1 MTRPININTALKSTI
16 VVFLMLTGLVSKGRA
31 QEENK
36 ISFINTFMDTLAK
49 KLPAEKLFLQTDREF
64 YSQGDTLWFKGYLF
78 GAKYLSASKK
88 SGVVYVE
95 LIGKDNKVAKR
106 MVLETSDGLFN
117 GSMALDG
124 DGLKTGYLTLRS
136 YTNWMRNWGTSS
148 FFSKSLF
155 FDRLAGTSKVG
166 NSVGSTRNQTIASE
180 KAKRDQQNTDNDID
194 LQFMPEG
201 GHLVDGLAATIG
213 FKAMAADGNAMP
225 ISGIVY
231 NSKKQEVAKFDSFH
245 AGMGVFDLTPVPGE
259 DYYAVITSLPTS
271 KKYNLPHALPS
282 GVTLRVINDLES
294 GEIKVKI
301 NAAPHVNNKSPYYLV
316 AQSRGALCYGAILT
330 FKDREVIADMPKSKF
345 PSGLVRITL
354 FDENLKPINERV
366 TFVDHHDG
374 LKIDLTTSTG
384 DLHTRDSVSLRLKV
398 TDKAG
403 NPVEGSFSVAVT
415 DNGLAPADSSN
426 NILTSLL
433 LSGDLRGQIEDPAYY
448 LVPKPENHAAL
459 NCLLL
464 TQGWADYKWN
474 DFKLPPIQYPA
485 QREFTLGGK
494 ITNFL
499 NKGLPDT
506 RVRLFSKQPFFV
518 LDTVT
523 GQQGD
528 FVFRDLPRL
537 DTANFILQ
545 ALKKNGDTKT
555 VNFIMPDDEPVPVSV
570 LRAATLPMKNKT
582 LDSSL
587 VRALKNNVEIKN
599 KEEEVMGGKNTL
611 KDVLIV
617 AKRSIKGSKNLN
629 GPGNAD
635 QVIDEKELL
644 KAKKTSLMELLRER
658 ITGFHEGMFPLRASR
673 SGITNGMPPTLT
685 DKNLNVQKSSYM
697 IKVHRVKLVFDG
709 IDAEDYFQP
718 SDLVERPFERL
729 MFLKGIIEQFSAED
743 IKGMEV
749 MYSNR
754 YNNIYNAKI
763 SSSFEQLTFISPVD
777 DIDYAYIEITTIS
790 GRGPLI
796 NLKDGFYTYRPTIP
810 SWSREFYKPRYKSA
824 ATGTKN
830 DFRSTLYW
838 APNVVTNAIGEATLF
853 FFTSDRTGVFTITAQ
868 GSNMN
873 GLIGAGYG
881 AFEVR

>member
-1 MTRPININTALKSTI
+1 MIRPININTVLKSTV
-16 VVFLMLTGLVSKGRA
+16 VVFFMLTGLISKGRG

-36 ISFINTFMDTLAK
+36 ISLLNTFMDALSK

-78 GAKYLSASKK
+78 DAKYLSASQK

-106 MVLETSDGLFN
+106 MVLETSNGLFN
-117 GSMALDG
+117 GSVALDG
-124 DGLKTGYLTLRS
+124 DGLKTGYFTLRS
-136 YTNWMRNWGTSS
+136 YTNWIRNWGTSS

-155 FDRLAGTSKVG
+155 FDRLAGTPGVG
-166 NSVGSTRNQTIASE
+166 GNTAATADRKNISSRAGRI
-180 KAKRDQQNTDNDID
+180 QQKTNNDID

-201 GHLVDGLAATIG
+201 GHLVDGVATTIG
-213 FKAMAADGNAMP
+213 FKAMAADGNAMH

-231 NSKKQEVAKFDSFH
+231 NSKKQEAAKFNSAH
-245 AGMGVFDLTPVPGE
+245 AGMGVFDLTPVAGE

-271 KKYNLPHALPS
+271 IKYNLPHVLPS
-282 GVTLRVINDLES
+282 GVTLRVVNDLES
-294 GEIKVKI
+294 GEIEVKI
-301 NAAPHVNNKSPYYLV
+301 TSSPGVREKSRYYLI

-330 FKDREVIADMPKSKF
+330 FKDRGVIANMPKSKF

-398 TDKAG
+398 TDKVG

-415 DNGLAPADSSN
+415 DNGLAPADTGN

-459 NCLLL
+459 ECLLL
-464 TQGWADYKWN
+464 TQGWADYKWH

-485 QREFTLGGK
+485 EREFTLGGK

-499 NKGLPDT
+499 NKGIPGT

-518 LDTVT
+518 LDTLT
-523 GQQGD
+523 DQQGD
-528 FVFRDLPRL
+528 FIFRDLPRL

-545 ALKKNGDTKT
+545 VLKKNGTTKT
-555 VNFIMPDDEPVPVSV
+555 VNFIMPDDGPAPVPV
-570 LRAATLPMKNKT
+570 LRAATLPMENKT

-587 VRALKNNVEIKN
+587 VRVLKNNVEIKN

-611 KDVLIV
+611 KDVLIT
-617 AKRSIKGSKNLN
+617 AKRSVKGSKNLN
-629 GPGNAD
+629 GSGNAD
-635 QVIDEKELL
+635 QVIDEKEFL
-644 KAKKTSLMELLRER
+644 KAKKTPLMELLRER
-658 ITGFHEGMFPLRASR
+658 ITGFHEGMFPLRAGLFER
-673 SGITNGMPPTLT
+673 
-685 DKNLNVQKSSYM
+685 QSSYM
-697 IKVHRVKLVFDG
+697 IKSHRVRFVFDG
-709 IDAEDYFQP
+709 IDAEDYFRP
-718 SDLVERPFERL
+718 SLSAGSFQRL

-749 MYSNR
+749 MYSSR

-763 SSSFEQLTFISPVD
+763 LSSHEQLTFLSPVD
-777 DIDYAYIEITTIS
+777 DRDFAYIEITTIS
-790 GRGPLI
+790 GKGPLV
-796 NLKDGFYTYRPTIP
+796 NLKDGFYTYRPIVPP
-810 SWSREFYKPRYKSA
+810 SSKEFYKPKYKSKDTA
-824 ATGTKN
+824 IKN

-838 APNVVTNAIGEATLF
+838 APNVVTNASGEATLF
-853 FFTSDRTGVFTITAQ
+853 FFTSDRTGAFTITAQ
-868 GSNMN
+868 GSNMH
-873 GLIGAGYG
+873 GLIGAGYR
-881 AFEVR
+881 ALDVR

>member
-1 MTRPININTALKSTI
+1 MNINTALKSTI

-49 KLPAEKLFLQTDREF
+49 KLPAEKLFLQTDRGF

-78 GAKYLSASKK
+78 GAKYLTASKK

-106 MVLETSDGLFN
+106 MVLETSNGLFN

-124 DGLKTGYLTLRS
+124 DGLKTGYFILRC

-155 FDRLAGTSKVG
+155 FDRLVGTSKIG

-180 KAKRDQQNTDNDID
+180 KAKRDQQNTNNDID

-201 GHLVDGLAATIG
+201 GHLVDGLAANIG

-231 NSKKQEVAKFDSFH
+231 NSKKQEVAKFNSAH
-245 AGMGVFDLTPVPGE
+245 AGMGFFDLNPVAGE
-259 DYYAVITSLPTS
+259 DYYAVITSLATS

-301 NAAPHVNNKSPYYLV
+301 NASPHVNNKSPYYLV

-415 DNGLAPADSSN
+415 DNGLAPADTSN

-499 NKGLPDT
+499 NKGLPGT

-523 GQQGD
+523 DQQGD

-611 KDVLIV
+611 KDVLIT

-644 KAKKTSLMELLRER
+644 KAKKTPLMELLRER
-658 ITGFHEGMFPLRASR
+658 IIGFHEGMFPLRAGLFER
-673 SGITNGMPPTLT
+673 
-685 DKNLNVQKSSYM
+685 QSSYM
-697 IKVHRVKLVFDG
+697 IKSHRVRFVFDG
-709 IDAEDYFQP
+709 IDAEDYFRP
-718 SDLVERPFERL
+718 SLSGGSFQRL
-729 MFLKGIIEQFSAED
+729 IFLKGIIEQFSAED

-749 MYSNR
+749 MYSSR

-763 SSSFEQLTFISPVD
+763 LSSHEQLTFLSPVD
-777 DIDYAYIEITTIS
+777 DRDFAYIEITTIS
-790 GRGPLI
+790 GKGPLV
-796 NLKDGFYTYRPTIP
+796 NLKDGFYTYRPIVPP
-810 SWSREFYKPRYKSA
+810 SSKEFYKPKYKSKD
-824 ATGTKN
+824 TGIKN

-838 APNVVTNAIGEATLF
+838 TPNVVTNASGEATVF
-853 FFTSDRTGVFTITAQ
+853 FFTSDRNGTFTIAAQ